1 MMVISWASGSGSFTG
16 GEKPL
21 GDDMLGLVRWLGE
34 ERRLLAEADPVG
46 EIGRLEAAEYG
57 RLIGS
62 GGLAPPGLA
71 EGFAGFDAE
80 FRMRYT

>member
-1 MMVISWASGSGSFTG
+1 MMVISCASGSGSSTG

-21 GDDMLGLVRWLGE
+21 CEDTLGLVRWLGE
-34 ERRLLAEADPVG
+34 ERRWLAEADPVG

-62 GGLAPPGLA
+62 GGLPLA
-71 EGFAGFDAE
+71 LVGGSVSFETE
-80 FRMRYT
+80 LRMRYT